1 MRLERKEG
9 RQPAFTLI
17 ELLVVLSIIAILAV
31 LLVPRLVN
39 YSGQAREAAAIQ
51 NAQAVVTAA
60 ELYTMDSQHA
70 ADLAKGISLDSDKL
84 QPYLKM
90 PKGAEVTFKD
100 VFVSP
105 TGDVQGQVTT
115 KNVTVDLSR
124 MEVVEAAH

>member
-1 MRLERKEG
+1 MRVERKEG
-9 RQPAFTLI
+9 RQQAFTLI

-39 YSGQAREAAAIQ
+39 YSGQAQEAAAIQ

-60 ELYTMDSQHA
+60 ELYTMDSKNAGQGAQSLTA
-70 ADLAKGISLDSDKL
+70 ADL

-90 PKGAEVTFKD
+90 PKGAEVTFTT
-100 VFVSP
+100 VTVSP

-115 KNVTVDLSR
+115 KNVTVNLAD
-124 MEVVEAAH
+124 MEVVGAAH